1 MKIRNSIII
10 CTYNEVGN
18 IKLAIRD
25 IQNNIPNSEIIL
37 VDDNSTDGTQKEIS
51 EIGVSHNIKI
61 IIRKKINGLASAFQ
75 RGLIETEGEYIGWID
90 TNMTYLT
97 SKFSEMSKLLDEG
110 NDIVILSRYV
120 KDGNDERPNL
130 RALTSRY
137 LNFFCKIIFRS
148 KINDFTS
155 GIFLMKRKLLDDVS
169 ILGYGH
175 GNFFIEFLYN
185 IEKKGFKIKEFP
197 YVQKKDLEPIKSKSA
212 PNILKFTYYGV
223 KYIVRIFITLLRRN

>member
-1 MKIRNSIII
+1 MLQKKPDFFVIGSGKTYSIEYFVKKCFEYVGLNYKKYVVIDKKLFRPSNTTSLKANIKKAKKIINFNIKTNINQLIKIMMDNDLKLQKEVMKIRNSIII

-120 KDGNDERPNL
+120 KDGM
-130 RALTSRY
+130 
-137 LNFFCKIIFRS
+137 
-148 KINDFTS
+148 
-155 GIFLMKRKLLDDVS
+155 MKGQ
-169 ILGYGH
+169 I
-175 GNFFIEFLYN
+175 
-185 IEKKGFKIKEFP
+185 
-197 YVQKKDLEPIKSKSA
+197 
-212 PNILKFTYYGV
+212 
-223 KYIVRIFITLLRRN
+223 